1 MYHNFAILL
10 LPSVEMALPSAALQK
25 IECTAICAR
34 FIIET
39 PALEAKLHA
48 PYRSILLA
56 MNEMPPVRLM
66 FDQVFYP
73 LSEWMSLRILAGPT
87 VS

>member
-1 MYHNFAILL
+1 MYHNFAVLL
-10 LPSVEMALPSAALQK
+10 FPSIEVVLRSAVLQK

-39 PALEAKLHA
+39 AALEAKLHA
-48 PYRSILLA
+48 PYRPILSA

-66 FDQVFYP
+66 FDLVFLP
-73 LSEWMSLRILAGPT
+73 AE
-87 VS
+87 